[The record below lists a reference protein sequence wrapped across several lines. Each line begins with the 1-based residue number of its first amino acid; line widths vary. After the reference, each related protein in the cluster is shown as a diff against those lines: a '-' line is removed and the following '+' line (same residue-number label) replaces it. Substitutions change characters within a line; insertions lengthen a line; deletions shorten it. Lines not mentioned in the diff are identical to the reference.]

1 MWSASGLDI
10 QRHQSIQSQT
20 LGRSR
25 VPTLNRAASDPGAT
39 EVKESDFGETR
50 NEKWYSSFRKNGGK
64 KRFDPESALPDLPS
78 EQPLRP
84 ARNPPNTNLYDYIP
98 FLRIFKPIVK
108 FIKKR
113 FNKLTRDEEET
124 GYRSFSGRKIRPTMA
139 DSNVPVEITLFLS
152 TYFASLMRRG
162 LLQPASATSMVNG
175 ISALQDIL
183 ANLER
188 IKSTPLPFAYQ
199 AHLRIS
205 LW

>member
-1 MWSASGLDI
+1 MWGASGLDI

-25 VPTLNRAASDPGAT
+25 VPTLNRAASDPGAQGKE
-39 EVKESDFGETR
+39 EVSNDSR
-50 NEKWYSSFRKNGGK
+50 DEKWYNSLRKNGK

-84 ARNPPNTNLYDYIP
+84 ARNPPTTNLYDYLP

-108 FIKKR
+108 FFKR
-113 FNKLTRDEEET
+113 RIYNLTHEEEET
-124 GYRSFSGRKIRPTMA
+124 GHRSFSGRKIRPNMA

-199 AHLRIS
+199 AHLRMS